1 MEIKDYDLLVFDVD
15 GTIANRDEDRL
26 LPEARDFFKLLYQW
40 SAVATL
46 PKLALATNQGGV
58 GLRFWML
65 DGGWG
70 NPDELPTLQA
80 VEGRLRAV
88 QQQIPL
94 PTYLYTSYAYQ
105 SQNNKTWSPVPIE
118 FAGRTEWSRAWR
130 KPNPGMIQ
138 QAMVDHGIA
147 DPRKVLFVGDQPED
161 EGAAISAGVGFC
173 WVKQFWMQMPDFINL
188 TAVVG

>member
-26 LPEARDFFKLLYQW
+26 MPEARDFFKLLYQW
-40 SAVATL
+40 SAVATV

-70 NPDELPTLQA
+70 NPDELPTLKT
-80 VEGRLRAV
+80 VEERLRAV
-88 QQQIPL
+88 RQQIPL

-105 SQNNKTWSPVPIE
+105 SKNNKTWSPVPIE
-118 FAGRTEWSRAWR
+118 FAGRPEWSRAWR

-138 QAMVDHGIA
+138 QAMLDYGI
-147 DPRKVLFVGDQPED
+147 DNPQKILFVGDRPED
-161 EGAAISAGVGFC
+161 EGAAISAGVDFC
-173 WVKQFWMQMPDFINL
+173 WVKQFWMQMPDFIDL
-188 TAVVG
+188 TAVGG